1 MQAEAG
7 EQMEATESAP
17 ATPEDFAAD
26 AHAERPSPS
35 NDRDRIARRSLQQD
49 FAGLDVHLQSTTDRH
64 WRGHLDGGHSPTV
77 IDGRGIAP
85 TVAVGGESRARTRFR
100 SPSAATDID
109 RHIRRATPA
118 AFDAFN
124 PATEASSEEQLR
136 PFSFTADS
144 AYRDALSRAL
154 CTSPH
159 SGTPRLLSLGGARTP
174 PAARLPQGSAFDEA
188 VRYDRQAY
196 CRLQQRV
203 RRHIPHT
210 PERILDAP
218 ELLDDFVRSRRPLR
232 RPAAHCAA
240 PLPHARCP
248 TASRPL
254 RCPAAPRP
262 LRCPTAPRPLRCP
275 TAPRPLR
282 CPTAPNPLR
291 SPTAPHV
298 PPTSATHTYT
308 ASPPAAKPVPPGPL
322 PQRLS
327 HLRTLSVLA
336 STRPAL
342 WRAVPQSARLV
353 VGQPP
358 RRSSW
363 RVGLLVACDRRCHLP
378 IAAADRG
385 VGTRHL
391 DRLYAGRRIQCVPP
405 RRCPV

>member
-262 LRCPTAPRPLRCP
+262 LRCPTAP
-275 TAPRPLR
+275 
-282 CPTAPNPLR
+282 
-291 SPTAPHV
+291 HV

-322 PQRLS
+322 PQRRS